1 MDIFAPFQWFADWL
15 AYTVLGLQQGS
26 HLANSVNFFVYDS
39 LKILSLLL
47 LINYAMAMIRH
58 YLPVEKIRAFLA
70 SRTWYGADYLLAA
83 MFGAVTP
90 FCSCSSI
97 PFFVGFLSAGI
108 PIGVT
113 FAFLI
118 ASPLV
123 NEAAVILLA
132 GFFGWKLTLVYI
144 TSGIVIGVIGGM
156 VLGRLN
162 IKKHISTDILALATK
177 NQPDNEIAVSRSSRA
192 LLPIWWREAYRLTLR
207 LLPYILVGVGPGA
220 AIHGFVPQS
229 FFEGA
234 LHNGAWWTVPLA
246 TIVAVPLYSNA
257 VGVVSVVQALALKG
271 VPIGTAFAF
280 MMATVGLS
288 LPEALILKK
297 VMSLKLLALFFGIMT
312 VGIMLIGYIIN
323 LFFPH

>member
-1 MDIFAPFQWFADWL
+1 MDIFVPLQWLADWL
-15 AYTVLGLQQGS
+15 TYATFSLQQGS
-26 HLANSVNFFVYDS
+26 HLADSVNFFIYDS
-39 LKILSLLL
+39 LKILFLL
-47 LINYAMAMIRH
+47 LIINYIMAIIRH

-70 SRTWYGADYLLAA
+70 SRKWYGADYLLAA

-113 FAFLI
+113 FSFLI
-118 ASPLV
+118 TSPLV
-123 NEAAVILLA
+123 NEAAIILLA
-132 GFFGWKLTLVYI
+132 GFFGWKLTLIYI
-144 TSGIVIGVIGGM
+144 ISGIALGVIGGM
-156 VLGRLN
+156 ALSKINV
-162 IKKHISTDILALATK
+162 KKHISADILALTTK
-177 NQPDNEIAVSRSSRA
+177 VQSDNKVSVSRFSRK
-192 LLPIWWREAYRLTLR
+192 LLPVWWREAYQLTLK
-207 LLPYILVGVGPGA
+207 LLPYILIGVGLGA

-229 FFEGA
+229 FFENT
-234 LHNGAWWTVPLA
+234 LHSGAWWTVPLA

-257 VGVVSVVQALALKG
+257 VGVVPIVQALVLKG

-297 VMSLKLLALFFGIMT
+297 VMSLKLLALFFGIT
-312 VGIMLIGYIIN
+312 ALGIMIIGYIIN
-323 LFFPH
+323 FLF